1 MPLVTDA
8 ISKLFADDTCLLISA
23 STPNDLQIMANRE
36 MKKVY
41 TWMCSNKLSLNF
53 SKTKFMIFHRNKKTP
68 PLNLYINDQ
77 KIEQVSCFD
86 YLGVKIDDK
95 LSWKNQIKHLESKL
109 AQSCGAIARIRHI
122 TNQQCLRVLYYGHVY
137 SYLQYAVLAWSTA
150 NKKDMKKLISLHNRC
165 IRLMCLHG
173 PLYDLNFSAE
183 ELFNNLE
190 ILTTENI
197 SKFEMAKF
205 MYKASNNM
213 LPPSLLS
220 HFTLTSSVHNYAT
233 RSHTNQEYR
242 LPSYKLVQSQRWVS
256 YSGIKLWQ
264 SVDPEIKCMP
274 FAAFKRLY
282 KTHLLEN
289 H

>member
-1 MPLVTDA
+1 
-8 ISKLFADDTCLLISA
+8 
-23 STPNDLQIMANRE
+23 
-36 MKKVY
+36 
-41 TWMCSNKLSLNF
+41 
-53 SKTKFMIFHRNKKTP
+53 
-68 PLNLYINDQ
+68 
-77 KIEQVSCFD
+77 
-86 YLGVKIDDK
+86 
-95 LSWKNQIKHLESKL
+95 
-109 AQSCGAIARIRHI
+109 
-122 TNQQCLRVLYYGHVY
+122 
-137 SYLQYAVLAWSTA
+137 
-150 NKKDMKKLISLHNRC
+150 MKKLISLHNRC

-205 MYKASNNM
+205 MYKASNYV

-264 SVDPEIKCMP
+264 SVNPEIKCMP